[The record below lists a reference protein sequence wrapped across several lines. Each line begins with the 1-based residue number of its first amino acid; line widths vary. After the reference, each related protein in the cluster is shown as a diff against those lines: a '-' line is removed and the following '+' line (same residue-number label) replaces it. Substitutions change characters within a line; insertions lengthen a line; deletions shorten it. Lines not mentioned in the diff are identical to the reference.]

1 MCKAISLLYKR
12 DGSYFVEKIPI
23 WKYMEIYGFSLYNSG
38 VICSD
43 TKIMVCCKF
52 VHLGTC
58 MSLSETS
65 LEVYMQVQL

>member
-1 MCKAISLLYKR
+1 
-12 DGSYFVEKIPI
+12 
-23 WKYMEIYGFSLYNSG
+23 MEIYGFSLYNSG